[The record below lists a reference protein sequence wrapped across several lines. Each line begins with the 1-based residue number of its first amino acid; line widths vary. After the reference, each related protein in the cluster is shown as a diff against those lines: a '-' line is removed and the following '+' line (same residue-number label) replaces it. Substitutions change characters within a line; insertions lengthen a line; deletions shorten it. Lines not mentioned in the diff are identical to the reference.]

1 MSNTTNNVSIEL
13 IPNLMLPEFSSFPTA
28 DDADKLQRHLFV
40 VNSKFMQ
47 LINQQTEFEQ
57 KEQLGLEVSS
67 FH

>member
-1 MSNTTNNVSIEL
+1 MSNTTQNVSLEL

-47 LINQQTEFEQ
+47 LINQQSEFEQ
-57 KEQLGLEVSS
+57 KEQLGLEVGIT
-67 FH
+67 H

>member
-1 MSNTTNNVSIEL
+1 MSNTTQNVSLEI

-67 FH
+67 HY